1 MVFMSPL
8 LDAGITL
15 STEVNLWSILLPVVV
30 TALTAGAITL
40 GTKFLDR
47 NKNSAE
53 EKKLSAE
60 EKKLLAEADK
70 AKTEKYSLEN
80 EEWRKLYAETKSQ
93 HADLKKQYEDL
104 KIQSD
109 EQIQKLKKE
118 SDEQMGFLKK
128 QISIHSDTLELQ
140 GANFETQEQ
149 TIQELKDD
157 VQAEKTARLKLEAIV
172 KKFQQ
177 WAIRNRAE
185 LEAAKI
191 EPIPVFADY

>member
-15 STEVNLWSILLPVVV
+15 STESKPLEYSSSGSD

-70 AKTEKYSLEN
+70 AKNRKDSL
-80 EEWRKLYAETKSQ
+80 ETKSGESYTQ
-93 HADLKKQYEDL
+93 KQSLNTRIE
-104 KIQSD
+104 
-109 EQIQKLKKE
+109 
-118 SDEQMGFLKK
+118 
-128 QISIHSDTLELQ
+128 
-140 GANFETQEQ
+140 ET
-149 TIQELKDD
+149 I
-157 VQAEKTARLKLEAIV
+157 
-172 KKFQQ
+172 
-177 WAIRNRAE
+177 
-185 LEAAKI
+185 
-191 EPIPVFADY
+191 

>member
-1 MVFMSPL
+1 MSPL

-15 STEVNLWSILLPVVV
+15 STEVNLWSILLPVVI

-70 AKTEKYSLEN
+70 AKTEKDSLEN

-149 TIQELKDD
+149 TIQELKDE

-185 LEAAKI
+185 LESAKI